1 MSWTLITESDVK
13 AALNNAELEK
23 YRSIIEDGQAD
34 PLQPIIDMVTE
45 EVRGYVRT
53 RYIVGDAGIP
63 VALKRSALDI
73 IVYELAKRVVTGS
86 DGQRKNAADDAVTL
100 LQRVADGKHGIPLP
114 TVPTDEQTAAP
125 SPKWTRRSLCEMCTP
140 IVTNQGHYLHM

>member
-1 MSWTLITESDVK
+1 MSWSAITESDVK

-53 RYIVGDAGIP
+53 RYIVAAAGVP

-73 IVYELAKRVVTGS
+73 IIYELAKRVITDTAS
-86 DGQRKNAADDAVTL
+86 NRKGAADDAVTL
-100 LQRVADGKHGIPLP
+100 L
-114 TVPTDEQTAAP
+114 
-125 SPKWTRRSLCEMCTP
+125 
-140 IVTNQGHYLHM
+140 